1 MRAHRERFGTIMLVV
16 RQLHCQRHELGTS
29 CLCVQTGD
37 ERSV

>member
-1 MRAHRERFGTIMLVV
+1 MRAHRERFGTIMVV